1 MARPLRIEF
10 AGACY
15 HVINRGNYRRDL
27 FTGKGAAEAFERTL
41 DEAARKFSWAV
52 HAYAVMGNHFHLA
65 VELGEPNLGAG
76 MQWLQS
82 TWVRR
87 YNGFRRI
94 IGRPFQGR
102 YKALLVEPGH
112 VLGQVCHYIH
122 LNPVRAKLVAPEKAA
137 EYPWSSL
144 PKFAAKERP
153 AWLEPATV
161 LEEAGGLADT
171 AAGWRKY
178 GEYLDFLATDAPSQ
192 REFAAEKMSRG
203 WCLGTAKFLGEMRKE
218 ANALGMRFDLERF
231 AGVEPEHIQA
241 EREELWNEQL
251 AATARAAGIDLAKLP
266 PKKSAESKVL
276 VAAALKRTGTM
287 PNRWLA
293 ERLGM
298 GEPASVSQ
306 FVRRWKLDPKRRAE
320 IERLV
325 GRVGRAGADR

>member
-1 MARPLRIEF
+1 MARPMRIEF

-41 DEAARKFSWAV
+41 DEAARRFGWAV
-52 HAYAVMGNHFHLA
+52 HAYVVMGNHFHVA
-65 VELGEPNLGAG
+65 IELGEPNLGAG
-76 MQWLQS
+76 MQWMQS

-87 YNGFRRI
+87 HNGFRRI
-94 IGRPFQGR
+94 VGRPFQDR

-112 VLGQVCHYIH
+112 ALGQVCHYIH

-161 LEEAGGLADT
+161 LEQAGGLADT
-171 AAGWRKY
+171 PAGWRKY
-178 GEYLDFLATDAPSQ
+178 GDYLDFLASDGPSQ
-192 REFAAEKMSRG
+192 RELAAAKMSRG
-203 WCLGTAKFLGEMRKE
+203 WCLGTAKFRGEMRKE
-218 ANALGMRFDLERF
+218 ASALGMRFDLERF
-231 AGVEPEHIQA
+231 AGVEPEHFQE
-241 EREELWNEQL
+241 EREALWTAQL
-251 AATARAAGIDLAKLP
+251 AAVARAAGVDLTQLP
-266 PKKSAESKVL
+266 AQKSAEPKVL
-276 VAAALKRTGTM
+276 VAAVLKRTGTM

-306 FVRRWKLDPKRRAE
+306 FVRRWELDPKCRAE
-320 IERLV
+320 TDRLAA
-325 GRVGRAGADR
+325 RLRR